1 MAFALMFLS
10 YGCLR
15 GLGLRQTVILKVY
28 LPRIFNSSAPTIFK
42 FGLAPFPHSN
52 AKIRSLNRHAKN
64 GGTIGCGI
72 GGVLLDGGI
81 GGQSSY
87 YNVDNYMDTTGRNPI
102 TGSINRTQRIQL
114 KSGSGLADKI
124 AEKLSKLKL
133 DKPKKKKKNITMSF

>member
-1 MAFALMFLS
+1 M
-10 YGCLR
+10 
-15 GLGLRQTVILKVY
+15 
-28 LPRIFNSSAPTIFK
+28 
-42 FGLAPFPHSN
+42 FPHSN
-52 AKIRSLNRHAKN
+52 AKMRSLTRYSKN

-87 YNVDNYMDTTGRNPI
+87 HSIEDYINTTGRNPMSN
-102 TGSINRTQRIQL
+102 TINRPQHIQL

-133 DKPKKKKKNITMSF
+133 DKPKKKKKNIVMSF

>member
-1 MAFALMFLS
+1 MNRLS
-10 YGCLR
+10 
-15 GLGLRQTVILKVY
+15 K
-28 LPRIFNSSAPTIFK
+28 S
-42 FGLAPFPHSN
+42 
-52 AKIRSLNRHAKN
+52 

-87 YNVDNYMDTTGRNPI
+87 SSLDNYIETTGRNPI
-102 TGSINRTQRIQL
+102 TNTINRPQKIQL
-114 KSGSGLADKI
+114 TSGSGLADKI

>member
-1 MAFALMFLS
+1 MQATRHIMFP
-10 YGCLR
+10 Y
-15 GLGLRQTVILKVY
+15 
-28 LPRIFNSSAPTIFK
+28 
-42 FGLAPFPHSN
+42 SN

-64 GGTIGCGI
+64 GGTVGCGI

-87 YNVDNYMDTTGRNPI
+87 TSVDNYIETTGRNPM
-102 TGSINRTQRIQL
+102 TGSINRPQQIQL

-133 DKPKKKKKNITMSF
+133 DKPKKKKKNIVMSF

>member
-1 MAFALMFLS
+1 M
-10 YGCLR
+10 
-15 GLGLRQTVILKVY
+15 
-28 LPRIFNSSAPTIFK
+28 
-42 FGLAPFPHSN
+42 FPHSN
-52 AKIRSLNRHAKN
+52 AKMRCLNRLSKN

-87 YNVDNYMDTTGRNPI
+87 SSLDNYIETTGRNPV
-102 TGSINRTQRIQL
+102 TNTINRPQKIQL
-114 KSGSGLADKI
+114 TSGSGLAYKI

>member
-1 MAFALMFLS
+1 MM
-10 YGCLR
+10 
-15 GLGLRQTVILKVY
+15 QTRHVM
-28 LPRIFNSSAPTIFK
+28 
-42 FGLAPFPHSN
+42 FPHSN
-52 AKIRSLNRHAKN
+52 AKMRCLNRLSKN

-87 YNVDNYMDTTGRNPI
+87 SSLDNYIETTGRNPV
-102 TGSINRTQRIQL
+102 TNTINRPQKIQL
-114 KSGSGLADKI
+114 TSGSGLADKI

>member
-1 MAFALMFLS
+1 MSTRNIMF
-10 YGCLR
+10 
-15 GLGLRQTVILKVY
+15 
-28 LPRIFNSSAPTIFK
+28 PRSSAK
-42 FGLAPFPHSN
+42 M
-52 AKIRSLNRHAKN
+52 RSLTRYSKN

-87 YNVDNYMDTTGRNPI
+87 RSLDDYMETTGRNPM
-102 TGSINRTQRIQL
+102 TNKINRSQKIQL
-114 KSGSGLADKI
+114 TSGTGLADKI

>member
-1 MAFALMFLS
+1 MMATRHVM
-10 YGCLR
+10 
-15 GLGLRQTVILKVY
+15 
-28 LPRIFNSSAPTIFK
+28 
-42 FGLAPFPHSN
+42 FPHSN
-52 AKIRSLNRHAKN
+52 AKIRSLNRHSKN
-64 GGTIGCGI
+64 GGTLGCGI

-87 YNVDNYMDTTGRNPI
+87 YSVDNYMDTTGRNPM
-102 TGSINRTQRIQL
+102 TGSINRPQQIQL